1 MGAIGAAAGGDLRM
15 AVEEERNIA
24 ALNHGRD
31 RFGVFD
37 KRALV
42 GRLKAKKNGGDVAG
56 FQRRADI
63 ARKR

>member
-1 MGAIGAAAGGDLRM
+1 M

-24 ALNHGRD
+24 ALNQGRD
-31 RFGVFD
+31 RFGAFD

-63 ARKR
+63 ARKK